1 MVCRAESASAC
12 PCVFLQGLRTPPQ
25 LTING
30 GVDKRGPFRPTR
42 ISPPQSTING
52 GNWESAEW
60 RKERHSALQG
70 FHSAR
75 TRGTIRQAD
84 SWHGWGDYCFFVG
97 RNPPHVR
104 TPPQSTVIGGVAKG
118 TPFRPTRISPP
129 RSTFNGG
136 VDKRGPFRPTRIPPP
151 EVNYSP

>member
-1 MVCRAESASAC
+1 METFGQNSCSARTRGTIRQADSWHGRGNYC
-12 PCVFLQGLRTPPQ
+12 FFVGRNPPHLRTPPQ

-97 RNPPHVR
+97 RNPPHLR

-118 TPFRPTRISPP
+118 TPFRPTRIPP
-129 RSTFNGG
+129 T
-136 VDKRGPFRPTRIPPP
+136 